1 MQSEVDSKAINT
13 YIYRSVVDKV
23 ANVVVN
29 LNQRAKRK
37 RGTKMT
43 QENTQE
49 MTQENTAVALTQ
61 VKPITFHFRENR
73 ETKTKRPSITIDVAV
88 PTIDGLAEIYNAG
101 GRSLA
106 KVLAVVEDAIIEHV
120 RNVLTDRP
128 EIVQGQFPADQATWE
143 AYVAVPDAERAI
155 RGISKEVWDAFK
167 KDYLAVMPALTGK
180 KPETIALGAKAMI
193 DNRFSAVKTD
203 KKAIGILQNY
213 LAIYMQSA
221 NAENFLECVSTLDE
235 KATTLLAA
243 DTSSLAENL

>member
-1 MQSEVDSKAINT
+1 MSINLVVYISISTNAQS
-13 YIYRSVVDKV
+13 
-23 ANVVVN
+23 
-29 LNQRAKRK
+29 AK
-37 RGTKMT
+37 GTKMT
-43 QENTQE
+43 QENNLPEVQSE
-49 MTQENTAVALTQ
+49 EVALTTI
-61 VKPITFHFRENR
+61 KPVVFHFRENAK
-73 ETKTKRPSITIDVAV
+73 TKTKRPSVTVNIAV
-88 PTIDGLAEIYNAG
+88 PTVDGLAEIYNEG
-101 GRSLA
+101 GRTLS
-106 KVLAVVEDAIIEHV
+106 KVLQVIEDAITEHV

-128 EIVQGQFPADQATWE
+128 DIVTGTFPEDQTNWN

-167 KDYLAVMPALTGK
+167 ADYLSVMPTLTGK

-213 LAIYMQSA
+213 LAIYMQSP
-221 NAENFLECVSTLDE
+221 NAESFLECVSTLDE